1 MKKKDKIMK
10 KIVRLTE
17 NDLTRIVKKVIREQ
31 SDEKYYADIHGYHAI
46 DLDKWQGIVDKRPDW
61 RTSDWRDEYEEVDT
75 FDDLESFESSP
86 YRRDYEDEKHGIKQF
101 HFDDDYKDM
110 RSGGPMRV
118 LKRRKNR
125 IKEQADPNYPANAQ
139 KTMNLSNHEMDMLP
153 NFSDHPNEIEVIVAV
168 GCGINTLPPVEYL
181 PQSLMVLNLKNN
193 DITEADLEGYAEG
206 LPNLA
211 RIALDNNPIEW
222 ANEDEI
228 ARLEEEGQVLVT
240 L

>member
-1 MKKKDKIMK
+1 MK

-17 NDLTRIVKKVIREQ
+17 NDLTRIVKKV
-31 SDEKYYADIHGYHAI
+31 
-46 DLDKWQGIVDKRPDW
+46 
-61 RTSDWRDEYEEVDT
+61 
-75 FDDLESFESSP
+75 
-86 YRRDYEDEKHGIKQF
+86 
-101 HFDDDYKDM
+101 
-110 RSGGPMRV
+110 
-118 LKRRKNR
+118 

-181 PQSLMVLNLKNN
+181 PQSLMVLNLENN
-193 DITEADLEGYAEG
+193 DITEADLEGYSEG
-206 LPNLA
+206 LPNLV
-211 RIALDNNPIEW
+211 RIALDNNPIAW

-228 ARLEEEGQVLVT
+228 ARLEERGGIVT